1 MNNKI
6 IEVNNG
12 REIIIKMINNGVK
25 VVSYESNGV
34 IDKDYVIPDG
44 EIVMLLNYYLNCKF
58 GVEKSNYIM
67 QGKLTR

>member
-12 REIIIKMINNGVK
+12 REIIIKMINNGIK

-44 EIVMLLNYYLNCKF
+44 EIVMLLNYYLNCKS